1 MRGHEDEF
9 KRNIYNILVDIQ
21 NHGHHKTEYDLKHVE
36 DAYEYREGNLF
47 LSSNL
52 FRNQVKGLSTM
63 MNSGSLYFFEE
74 RDFSSTG
81 AARTFG
87 LNVEKC
93 FHSFADHCCYMKNF
107 PEELTTG
114 WKE

>member
-1 MRGHEDEF
+1 M

-21 NHGHHKTEYDLKHVE
+21 NHGPHKTEYDLKHVE

-52 FRNQVKGLSTM
+52 FRNQVKGLFSM
-63 MNSGSLYFFEE
+63 LNGGSLDFFEE

-93 FHSFADHCCYMKNF
+93 FHTFAAECCCLEKF
-107 PEELTTG
+107 PEVLKPG
-114 WKE
+114 WEK

>member
-1 MRGHEDEF
+1 M
-9 KRNIYNILVDIQ
+9 
-21 NHGHHKTEYDLKHVE
+21 NHTE

-47 LSSNL
+47 LSSNV
-52 FRNQVKGLSTM
+52 FRNQVKGLFSM
-63 MNSGSLYFFEE
+63 LNGGSLDFFEE

-93 FHSFADHCCYMKNF
+93 FHTFAAECCCLEKF
-107 PEELTTG
+107 PEVLKPG
-114 WKE
+114 WEK